1 MPVISVTVLKSICP
15 IANCKKYWT
24 FLPAVLFTAAVAYL
38 SLTESAQA
46 PSVAL
51 NDKLIHGLMYTVLA
65 ISWILPLKFTITNH
79 QSPIT
84 HYAVVLLGTTVFGGL
99 MELLQ
104 HFCTLTR
111 SGEWL
116 DLLAD
121 FVGALIGV
129 IIIAI
134 ITIVNQ
140 SSTRKS
146 STRQ

>member
-51 NDKLIHGLMYTVLA
+51 SDKFLHAAFYTVLA
-65 ISWILPLKFTITNH
+65 IAWLLPLK
-79 QSPIT
+79 SPISNIQFPI
-84 HYAVVLLGTTVFGGL
+84 YAVVLLGTTAFGGL

>member
-51 NDKLIHGLMYTVLA
+51 SDKVIHACIYLVLA
-65 ISWILPLKFTITNH
+65 IAWFLPIVKH
-79 QSPIT
+79 SPFALRLSP
-84 HYAVVLLGTTVFGGL
+84 YVVLGVTAYGAFL
-99 MELLQ
+99 ELLQ

-129 IIIAI
+129 VLVWFIQSQII
-134 ITIVNQ
+134 NH
-140 SSTRKS
+140 KS
-146 STRQ
+146 

>member
-51 NDKLIHGLMYTVLA
+51 SDKFLHAAFYTVLA
-65 ISWILPLKFTITNH
+65 IAWLLPLK
-79 QSPIT
+79 SPISNIQFPI
-84 HYAVVLLGTTVFGGL
+84 YVVLGVTAYGAFL
-99 MELLQ
+99 ELLQ

-129 IIIAI
+129 MIIAI

>member
-51 NDKLIHGLMYTVLA
+51 SDKFLHAAFYTVLA
-65 ISWILPLKFTITNH
+65 IAWFLPLK
-79 QSPIT
+79 SPISNIQFPI
-84 HYAVVLLGTTVFGGL
+84 YAVVLLGTTVFGGIL
-99 MELLQ
+99 ELLQ
-104 HFCTLTR
+104 HFFTLTR

-121 FVGALIGV
+121 FIGALIGV

>member
-51 NDKLIHGLMYTVLA
+51 SDKVIHACIYLVLA
-65 ISWILPLKFTITNH
+65 IAWFLPIVKH
-79 QSPIT
+79 SPFALRLSP
-84 HYAVVLLGTTVFGGL
+84 YVVLGVTAYGAFL
-99 MELLQ
+99 ELLQ

-116 DLLAD
+116 DLAAD

-129 IIIAI
+129 VLVWFIQSQII
-134 ITIVNQ
+134 NH
-140 SSTRKS
+140 KS
-146 STRQ
+146 

>member
-15 IANCKKYWT
+15 IVNRKKYWA
-24 FLPAVLFTAAVAYL
+24 FLPAVLFTAAVACL
-38 SLTESAQA
+38 SLTESTHM
-46 PSVAL
+46 PSVSL
-51 NDKLIHGLMYTVLA
+51 NDKLLHGAMYALLA
-65 ISWILPLKFTITNH
+65 VTWALPLRKLSTFNFHLSTYIICGVTA
-79 QSPIT
+79 
-84 HYAVVLLGTTVFGGL
+84 YGAFL
-99 MELLQ
+99 ELLQ

>member
-15 IANCKKYWT
+15 IVNRKKYWA

-51 NDKLIHGLMYTVLA
+51 NDKFLHAAFYIVLA
-65 ISWILPLKFTITNH
+65 IAWFLPLKYTISNL
-79 QSPIT
+79 QYPI
-84 HYAVVLLGTTVFGGL
+84 YAVVLLGTTAFGGL

-116 DLLAD
+116 DLAAD

>member
-51 NDKLIHGLMYTVLA
+51 SDKFLHAAFYTVLA
-65 ISWILPLKFTITNH
+65 LAWFLPIVKHLPFALRL
-79 QSPIT
+79 SP
-84 HYAVVLLGTTVFGGL
+84 YVVLGVTAFGGIL
-99 MELLQ
+99 ELLQ

-129 IIIAI
+129 VLVWFIQSQII
-134 ITIVNQ
+134 NH
-140 SSTRKS
+140 KS
-146 STRQ
+146 

>member
-15 IANCKKYWT
+15 IVNRKRYWA

-51 NDKLIHGLMYTVLA
+51 NDKFLHAAFYTVLA
-65 ISWILPLKFTITNH
+65 IAWFLPIVKH
-79 QSPIT
+79 SPFAFRLST
-84 HYAVVLLGTTVFGGL
+84 YVVLGVTAYGAFL
-99 MELLQ
+99 ELLQ

-121 FVGALIGV
+121 FIGALIGV

>member
-51 NDKLIHGLMYTVLA
+51 NDKVIHACIYLVLA
-65 ISWILPLKFTITNH
+65 ITWLLPLK
-79 QSPIT
+79 SPISNIQFPI
-84 HYAVVLLGTTVFGGL
+84 YVVLGVTAFGGIL
-99 MELLQ
+99 ELLQ
-104 HFCTLTR
+104 HFFTLTR

-121 FVGALIGV
+121 FVGALIG
-129 IIIAI
+129 IS
-134 ITIVNQ
+134 IVVLLKWLNNQ
-140 SSTRKS
+140 MT
-146 STRQ
+146 Q

>member
-1 MPVISVTVLKSICP
+1 MPVISATVLKSICP
-15 IANCKKYWT
+15 IANRKKYWT

-51 NDKLIHGLMYTVLA
+51 SDKVIHGAMYLVLA
-65 ISWILPLKFTITNH
+65 ISWILPFKSPISNL
-79 QSPIT
+79 QSPI
-84 HYAVVLLGTTVFGGL
+84 YAFVLLGTTAFGAL
-99 MELLQ
+99 LELLQ

-121 FVGALIGV
+121 LVGALIGILLV
-129 IIIAI
+129 LLWRRLS
-134 ITIVNQ
+134 TI
-140 SSTRKS
+140 SH
-146 STRQ
+146 

>member
-51 NDKLIHGLMYTVLA
+51 NDKVIHACIYLVLA
-65 ISWILPLKFTITNH
+65 IAWFLPIVKH
-79 QSPIT
+79 SPFALRLSP
-84 HYAVVLLGTTVFGGL
+84 YVVLGVTAYGGIL
-99 MELLQ
+99 ELLQ

-129 IIIAI
+129 VLVWFIQSQII
-134 ITIVNQ
+134 NH
-140 SSTRKS
+140 KS
-146 STRQ
+146 